1 MNRFLERH
9 RNIIDF
15 ALSSL
20 LRRKAKNISLL
31 LVYTLIVFMVAST
44 IFFMQA
50 LKREAAL
57 VLKEAPD
64 IVVQRMIAGR
74 HDLISVSYGEKIGA
88 IRGVGEVRP
97 RLWGYY
103 YDPVNGVNYTLM
115 APFSQQPAAGSIII
129 GSGVARISRL
139 SKGDFMVL
147 RNFDGRP
154 TLLKVERILPYS
166 SELIAADLIIMTE
179 SDFRT
184 FFAFP
189 EGHATDLALTVGN
202 RNEFT
207 TIAAKIVQ
215 QFPDTRPILKSE
227 ILRTYDSVFD
237 WRGGMVVVMLGVAG
251 LSFLIFAWDKATG
264 LSAEERKEIGILK
277 SIGWETADVLLL
289 KSWEGV
295 IISLSAFLSGVILA
309 YCHVFFFSAPLFAHA
324 LKGWAV
330 LYPQFRLTP
339 VINAYQLAVLFFLTV
354 VPYSAATIIPSWWT
368 ATVDPDAAMRS

>member
-1 MNRFLERH
+1 MNRLLERH

-20 LRRKAKNISLL
+20 FRRKAKNISLL
-31 LVYTLIVFMVAST
+31 LVYTLIVFIIAST
-44 IFFMQA
+44 IFFIQA

-57 VLKEAPD
+57 ILKDAPD
-64 IVVQRMIAGR
+64 MVVQRMVAGR
-74 HDLISVSYGEKIGA
+74 HDLVPVGYGEKIGA
-88 IRGVGEVRP
+88 IRGVSGVRP

-103 YDPVNGVNYTLM
+103 YDPVDGANYTLM
-115 APFSQQPAAGSIII
+115 TQAGPSPAPGTIIV
-129 GSGVARISRL
+129 GSGVARTTRVAE
-139 SKGDFMVL
+139 GDLLTL
-147 RNFDGRP
+147 RSASGAP
-154 TLLKVERILPYS
+154 TLLQVEKILPYS
-166 SELIAADLIIMTE
+166 SELVAADLIVMTE
-179 SDFRT
+179 KDFRT

-189 EGHATDLALTVGN
+189 EGQATDLAVTVGN
-202 RNEFT
+202 RNELT

-237 WRGGMVVVMLGVAG
+237 WRGGMVIVILSVAV
-251 LSFLIFAWDKATG
+251 LSFIIFAWDKATG

-295 IISLSAFLSGVILA
+295 IISLSAFLAGVILA
-309 YCHVFFFSAPLFAHA
+309 YCHVFFFSASLFAHA

-339 VINAYQLAVLFFLTV
+339 VVDAYQLAVLFFLTV
-354 VPYSAATIIPSWWT
+354 VPYTAATIIPSWRT

>member
-1 MNRFLERH
+1 MNHFLERH

-20 LRRKAKNISLL
+20 IRRKAKNISLL
-31 LVYTLIVFMVAST
+31 LVYTLIVFMIAST
-44 IFFMQA
+44 IFFIQA

-57 VLKEAPD
+57 ILKEAPD
-64 IVVQRMIAGR
+64 MVVQRMVAGR
-74 HDLISVSYGEKIGA
+74 HDLIPTGYGERIGA
-88 IRGVGEVRP
+88 IRGVRDVRP

-103 YDPVNGVNYTLM
+103 YDQAAGANYTFMVSDSLPP
-115 APFSQQPAAGSIII
+115 APDTIII
-129 GSGVARISRL
+129 GSGVARTGRVME
-139 SKGDFMVL
+139 GDFMPFHSASGSPLLL
-147 RNFDGRP
+147 R
-154 TLLKVERILPYS
+154 VEKILPYA
-166 SELIAADLIIMTE
+166 SELVAADLILI
-179 SDFRT
+179 SKGGFREL
-184 FFAFP
+184 FDFP
-189 EGHATDLALTVGN
+189 EGVATDLALTVGN
-202 RNEFT
+202 RNELT

-237 WRGGMVVVMLGVAG
+237 WRGGMVIVMLGVAV
-251 LSFLIFAWDKATG
+251 LSFIIFAWDKASG

-295 IISLSAFLSGVILA
+295 IISLSAYLAGVILA
-309 YCHVFFFSAPLFAHA
+309 YCHVYFFSAALFEHA

-339 VINAYQLAVLFFLTV
+339 VVDAYQLAVLFFLTV
-354 VPYSAATIIPSWWT
+354 VPYSAVTIIPSWRS